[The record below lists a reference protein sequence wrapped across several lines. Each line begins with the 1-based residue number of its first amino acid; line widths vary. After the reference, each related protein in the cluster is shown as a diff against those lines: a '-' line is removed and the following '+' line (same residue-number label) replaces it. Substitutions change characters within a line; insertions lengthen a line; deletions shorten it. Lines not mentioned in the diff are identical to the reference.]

1 MKLMILTGWDA
12 YFGITLPLPLPPESV
27 CWRAADLIM
36 RLPGVDF
43 AGCLVQGIL
52 A

>member
-1 MKLMILTGWDA
+1 MALKILTAWNA
-12 YFGITLPLPLPPESV
+12 YWSVDLPLMPADT
-27 CWRAADLIM
+27 CWSAADLIM

-43 AGCLVQGIL
+43 AGCLAQGVL